1 MESEKSILVVDDNAI
16 NREVLREILKTEY
29 SVREAENGEEALRIM
44 REMPDRILAVLSD
57 IVMPLIDGFQLLEEI
72 SNDSKLGNIPIIVMT
87 ASSENQEKIKALRM
101 GAWDFITK
109 PYNPEVIL
117 CRLRNAIGRSEVAAA
132 EQMRHMACHDQLTG
146 IYNRVHF
153 MKKTESMIKR
163 NADKQFVF
171 VYFEVDRFQLINTF
185 YGAKEADSLIQYL
198 AKILKLFAETY
209 DLFTYG
215 RMESDVFC
223 FCMEYDAD
231 ELEQMIDR
239 AKSLLE
245 QYGSD
250 YDIEPNFG
258 LYVVKDNRM
267 PAEVMYSNASVAAKE
282 GAGNYLKYFTYYTDE
297 MDAKL
302 KKEQEI
308 LNDMHRALENE
319 EFCIYLQPKYNIHT
333 NAIAGAEALVRWMH
347 PEKGM
352 ISPGDFIPVFENNGF
367 ITNLDY
373 YMWEE
378 TCKLLRSWI
387 DEGLNP
393 LPISVNV
400 SRVDIYNSRLAES
413 IVQLVDKYQLPHDLL
428 EFEITESAY
437 AFNPMI
443 LIKLVSDLHENGFT
457 ILMDDFGN
465 GYSSLSILKDIE
477 VDILKLDML
486 FLSNSK
492 DTGRGE
498 NILASVI
505 RMAKWLKIPVIV
517 EGVETASQVNFLKS
531 VGCDYVQGYYYAKPM
546 SVGEYKKLRMKA
558 EGFDGNLRN
567 SDNDDFDVDSLFQ
580 SNPQMKV
587 LFGDL
592 LQALAIFEFDGQNM
606 EFVRINEGYY
616 DLFGSDDP
624 AIRMGNPIEIVDS
637 QYRDIVMN
645 SFRTAVKTHGTAECD
660 FIRYTATGAS
670 IWVNLK
676 LRYLKE
682 IGNKHLVLGLL
693 DDVTAQKRIDFELTK
708 YRQALIGEGRDGN
721 IMMVVDD
728 MPANRAILKK
738 IFSDQYTIIEASDGM
753 DALEKL
759 NEAPNVSVI
768 LLDIVMPRMNGWD
781 FLQHKR
787 NLPAIANIPVIIIS
801 AEDKLNEQE
810 IALDMGIND
819 YIVKP
824 FVPEIVKKR
833 VSNAMDS
840 IKFMQEA
847 VRKYD
852 SAAQMAR
859 IDRTTGLYH
868 LDAAT
873 KIVDEYL
880 EDFADDLNVMVTFA
894 VDNFA
899 ETSRQYLEHYDESLV
914 KKIGRIIKELF
925 RRDDVGFRTD
935 DDIFGVFAK
944 NYKDLE
950 KLKERLDEFI
960 ELVTADNS
968 EDHVVIVCSIGAAF
982 SPGAG
987 KTFDELYENAEI
999 ARLNAKNTGENIS
1012 SIYNER
1018 N

>member
-1 MESEKSILVVDDNAI
+1 MEREKSILVVDDNSI
-16 NREVLREILKTEY
+16 NREVLREILTTEY
-29 SVREAENGEEALRIM
+29 TVREAENGEEALGIM
-44 REMPDRILAVLSD
+44 REKPDQILAVLSD
-57 IVMPLIDGFQLLEEI
+57 IVMPVMDGFQLLEEV
-72 SNDSKLGNIPIIVMT
+72 SRDPRLVNIPMVVMT
-87 ASSENQEKIKALRM
+87 ASSENQEEIKALRM

-117 CRLRNAIGRSEVAAA
+117 RRLQNAIARSEVSAA
-132 EQMRHMACHDQLTG
+132 EQMRRMACHDQLTG
-146 IYNRVHF
+146 IYNRDHF
-153 MKKTESMIKR
+153 MEKTEAMIRR

-171 VYFEVDRFQLINTF
+171 VYFNVDRFQLIKTF
-185 YGAKEADSLIQYL
+185 YGAREAESLIKYL
-198 AKILKLFAETY
+198 AHILKRFSQTY
-209 DLFTYG
+209 DPFSYG

-223 FCMEYDAD
+223 FCMEYDPD
-231 ELEQMIDR
+231 ELERMIHK

-245 QYGSD
+245 EYGSD

-258 LYVVKDNRM
+258 LYVVKDNGM

-282 GAGNYLKYFTYYTDE
+282 GAGNYLEYFTYYTDE

-308 LNDMHRALENE
+308 LNDMHRALENK
-319 EFCIYLQPKYNIHT
+319 EFRVYLQPKYNIHT
-333 NAIAGAEALVRWMH
+333 NAIAGAEALVRWIH

-378 TCKLLRSWI
+378 TCRLLRNWI

-413 IVQLVDKYQLPHDLL
+413 IVQLVDKYRLPHELL

-443 LIKLVSDLHENGFT
+443 LIKLVNDLHENGFN

-486 FLSNSK
+486 FLATSQ

-531 VGCDYVQGYYYAKPM
+531 VGCDYVQGYYYARPM
-546 SVGEYKKLRMKA
+546 PVEEYKALRRKA
-558 EGFDGNLRN
+558 EGFDGNLGN
-567 SDNDDFDVDSLFQ
+567 YDNDDFDVDSLFQ

-587 LFGDL
+587 LFGDM
-592 LQALAIFEFDGQNM
+592 LQALAIFEFDGENM
-606 EFVRINEGYY
+606 EFVRINEDYY

-624 AIRMGNPIEIVDS
+624 AIRMGNPLEIVDG
-637 QYRDIVMN
+637 QYRDVVMN
-645 SFRTAVKTHGTAECD
+645 SFRIAVKTHGTAECD
-660 FIRYTATGAS
+660 FVRYTAAGAS

-676 LRYLKE
+676 LRYLKQ
-682 IGNKHLVLGLL
+682 IGNKHLLLGLL
-693 DDVTAQKRIDFELTK
+693 DDVSAQKRIDFELTK
-708 YRQALIGEGRDGN
+708 YRQALIGEADGN
-721 IMMVVDD
+721 TMMIVDD

-738 IFSDQYTIIEASDGM
+738 IFSDQYTIIEAADGM
-753 DALEKL
+753 EALEKL
-759 NEAPNVSVI
+759 NETPNVSII
-768 LLDIVMPRMNGWD
+768 LLDIIMPRMNGWA

-787 NLPAIANIPVIIIS
+787 NLPSIANIPVIIIS

-819 YIVKP
+819 YIIKP

-852 SAAQMAR
+852 SVAQMAR
-859 IDRTTGLYH
+859 IDRATGLYH

-873 KIVDEYL
+873 RIIDEYL
-880 EDFADDLNVMVTFA
+880 EDFSDDRNVMITFS
-894 VDNFA
+894 VENFG
-899 ETSRQYLEHYDESLV
+899 ETSRQYLKFYEESLV
-914 KKIGRIIKELF
+914 KKIGRIIKDLF
-925 RRDDVGFRTD
+925 RRDDIGFRTD
-935 DDIFGVFAK
+935 CDIFGVFAK
-944 NYKDLE
+944 DYKDLE
-950 KLKERLDEFI
+950 KLKERLSQFI

-968 EDHVVIVCSIGAAF
+968 QGHVKMSCSMGAAF
-982 SPGAG
+982 SPDGG
-987 KTFDELYENAEI
+987 KSFETLYQNAEI
-999 ARLNAKNTGENIS
+999 ARLNAKNTQENTS
-1012 SIYNER
+1012 SIYNELK
-1018 N
+1018 

>member
-1 MESEKSILVVDDNAI
+1 MESEKSILIVDDNLI
-16 NREVLREILKTEY
+16 NREVLKEILTTEY
-29 SVREAENGEEALRIM
+29 SVREAENGAEALRIM

-57 IVMPLIDGFQLLEEI
+57 IVMPVVDGFQLLEEI
-72 SNDSKLGNIPIIVMT
+72 NSDAKLGNIPIIVMT
-87 ASSENQEKIKALRM
+87 ASSGNQEEIKALRM

-109 PYNPEVIL
+109 PYNPEVTL
-117 CRLRNAIGRSEVAAA
+117 CRLRNAIARSEVAAA
-132 EQMRHMACHDQLTG
+132 EQIRHMACHDQLTG
-146 IYNRVHF
+146 IYNRDHF
-153 MKKTESMIKR
+153 MKKTESMIRR

-171 VYFEVDRFQLINTF
+171 IYFDVDRFQLINTF
-185 YGAKEADSLIQYL
+185 YGAKEADNLIKYL
-198 AKILKLFAETY
+198 AKILKIFSEKY

-223 FCMEYDAD
+223 FCMEYDKEA
-231 ELEQMIDR
+231 LEPMIDDT
-239 AKSLLE
+239 KNLLE

-258 LYVVKDNRM
+258 LYVVKDNSM
-267 PAEVMYSNASVAAKE
+267 TAEVMYSNASVAAKE

-319 EFCIYLQPKYNIHT
+319 EFTIYLQPKYNIHT
-333 NAIAGAEALVRWMH
+333 NAIAGAEALVRWIH

-373 YMWEE
+373 YMWEK
-378 TCKLLRSWI
+378 TCQLLRNWI

-413 IVQLVDKYQLPHDLL
+413 IVQLVDKYQLPHELL

-443 LIKLVSDLHENGFT
+443 LIKLVNDLRENGFT

-486 FLSNSK
+486 FLSNSQ

-546 SVGEYKKLRMKA
+546 PVGEYKALRLKA
-558 EGFDGNLRN
+558 ERIDGSLRN

-592 LQALAIFEFDGQNM
+592 LQALAIFEFDGETM

-624 AIRMGNPIEIVDS
+624 AIRMGNPIEIVDR

-645 SFRTAVKTHGTAECD
+645 SFRMAVKTHGTAECD

-682 IGNKHLVLGLL
+682 IGNKHLILGLL

-708 YRQALIGEGRDGN
+708 YRQALIGEGGDGN

-738 IFSDQYTIIEASDGM
+738 IFSDQYTIIEAADGV

-759 NEAPNVSVI
+759 NETPNVSVI

-819 YIVKP
+819 YIIKP

-859 IDRTTGLYH
+859 IDRATGLYH

-880 EDFADDLNVMVTFA
+880 EDFSDDLNVMVTFG
-894 VDNFA
+894 VDHFEEA
-899 ETSRQYLEHYDESLV
+899 SKQYLEHYEESLV
-914 KKIGRIIKELF
+914 KKISRIIKDLF
-925 RRDDVGFRTD
+925 RQDDIGFRTNC
-935 DDIFGVFAK
+935 DIFGVFAK

-968 EDHVVIVCSIGAAF
+968 QGHVELVCSIGAAF
-982 SPGAG
+982 SPEAG
-987 KTFDELYENAEI
+987 KSFDQLYQKAEI
-999 ARLNAKNTGENIS
+999 ARLNAKITGENTS
-1012 SIYNER
+1012 SIYNELK
-1018 N
+1018 